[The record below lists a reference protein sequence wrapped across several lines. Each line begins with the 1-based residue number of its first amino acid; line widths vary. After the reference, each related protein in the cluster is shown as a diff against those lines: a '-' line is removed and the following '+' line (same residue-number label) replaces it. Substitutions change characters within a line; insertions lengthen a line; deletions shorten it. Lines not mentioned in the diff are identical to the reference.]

1 MSQAQTVASPGFD
14 KAPCSRSNSTGKEAL
29 KAYYTPLLAEE
40 LLCGSILSDYYQFF
54 FLLFFLNPPSILL
67 KTLGLSVQVHFFPE
81 VQFV

>member
-29 KAYYTPLLAEE
+29 KAYCTPLLAEE

-54 FLLFFLNPPSILL
+54 SPVFLESSVDSTENVRFECAGALFS
-67 KTLGLSVQVHFFPE
+67 
-81 VQFV
+81 